1 MSNAAEKA
9 QLLTDDAL
17 ELIAARFRTLG
28 EPSRLKL
35 IRALIGGEK
44 SVTQLTELARL
55 TQANTSRHL
64 QTLTEAGILGRR
76 KEGLNVLYFIADN
89 SILGLCQHVCGAVQR
104 RHATHAA
111 TLQPMTGEV
120 VDAQLAAEASPRNTV
135 PLPDLAPPSV
145 PSAGDFQVSFD

>member
-1 MSNAAEKA
+1 MNDTAEKA

-17 ELIAARFRTLG
+17 ELIAARFRALG

-64 QTLTEAGILGRR
+64 QTLTDAGILGRR

-111 TLQPMTGEV
+111 TLQPLAGEV
-120 VDAQLAAEASPRNTV
+120 VEAQLEAETSPRGTFQDRKASP
-135 PLPDLAPPSV
+135 LPAPSTE
-145 PSAGDFQVSFD
+145 DFQVSFD

>member
-1 MSNAAEKA
+1 MSTAAEKA

-17 ELIAARFRTLG
+17 DLIAARFRALG

-44 SVTQLTELARL
+44 TVTQLTELARL

-64 QTLTEAGILGRR
+64 QTLTDAGILGRR

-111 TLQPMTGEV
+111 TLQPLAGEV
-120 VDAQLAAEASPRNTV
+120 VDAP
-135 PLPDLAPPSV
+135 LAPESAAASRFPGRDNS
-145 PSAGDFQVSFD
+145 PPGSSAGDFQVSFD

>member
-1 MSNAAEKA
+1 MSTAAEKA

-17 ELIAARFRTLG
+17 ELIAARFRALG

-64 QTLTEAGILGRR
+64 QTLTDAGILGRR
-76 KEGLNVLYFIADN
+76 KEGLNVLYFISDN

-111 TLQPMTGEV
+111 TLQPIAGEV
-120 VDAQLAAEASPRNTV
+120 VDAH
-135 PLPDLAPPSV
+135 LAPEPSAANRFSGRDNSPPV

>member
-1 MSNAAEKA
+1 MSNAAEKR

-64 QTLTEAGILGRR
+64 QTLTDAGILGRR

-89 SILGLCQHVCGAVQR
+89 SILSLCQHVCGAVHR

-111 TLQPMTGEV
+111 TLQPIAGELV
-120 VDAQLAAEASPRNTV
+120 EAQLASE
-135 PLPDLAPPSV
+135 APPRGALSNLETI
-145 PSAGDFQVSFD
+145 PPPAASAGGFQVSFD

>member
-1 MSNAAEKA
+1 MNNAAEKA
-9 QLLTDDAL
+9 QFLKDDAL

-64 QTLTEAGILGRR
+64 QTLTDAGILGRR

-111 TLQPMTGEV
+111 TLQPVAGELV
-120 VDAQLAAEASPRNTV
+120 EAGWTAKAAPRSTV
-135 PLPDLAPPSV
+135 PNRELSPLPA

>member
-1 MSNAAEKA
+1 MNDAAEKA

-17 ELIAARFRTLG
+17 ELIAARFRALG

-64 QTLTEAGILGRR
+64 QTLTDAGILGRR

-111 TLQPMTGEV
+111 TLQPLAVEV
-120 VDAQLAAEASPRNTV
+120 VEAQVVAETSPRGAFPNRETS
-135 PLPDLAPPSV
+135 LPPAT
-145 PSAGDFQVSFD
+145 SAGDFQVSFD

>member
-1 MSNAAEKA
+1 MSTAAEKA

-17 ELIAARFRTLG
+17 ELIAARFRALG

-64 QTLTEAGILGRR
+64 QTLTDAGILGRR

-111 TLQPMTGEV
+111 TLQPIAGEV
-120 VDAQLAAEASPRNTV
+120 VDAQLASESSAAKRFASRDNS
-135 PLPDLAPPSV
+135 PPV